1 MQNWRIHMTLID
13 YSKAYGALA
22 LYILM
27 TKALGLNFW
36 QVEPHSRPF
45 WLVGALLVLA
55 VVVRWCRAPGRR
67 SVGMG

>member
-1 MQNWRIHMTLID
+1 MTLID

-22 LYILM
+22 LYILA

-36 QVEPHSRPF
+36 QVEQPGRPF
-45 WLVGALLVLA
+45 WLVGAVVVLA

-67 SVGMG
+67 SVEVG

>member
-1 MQNWRIHMTLID
+1 MTLID

-22 LYILM
+22 LYILL
-27 TKALGLNFW
+27 TKAMGIYFW
-36 QVEPHSRPF
+36 QVEQHARPF